1 MRIFLL
7 LLISTLQISNCD
19 KIKISLY
26 IESLCPDTTRFIQS
40 SLLKALKTPSFD
52 ELVELRFVPYGK
64 ASQNQQSNGS
74 IIFKCQHGDLECF
87 GNKLQACGFNV
98 LPSQTEQLRFLTC
111 IQKTRKRQ
119 QEDFESEIKQCLPDL
134 WEGIIECAN
143 GTQGK
148 ELLWKNGI
156 ETLNLDPKLTY
167 VPWVTVNEKFESKA
181 HEMIERNIV
190 QWACQLANKDNEKYV
205 QIDACQEYK

>member
-1 MRIFLL
+1 MKNFHLL
-7 LLISTLQISNCD
+7 LVLISTLQISYSE
-19 KIKISLY
+19 KIRVSLY

-52 ELVELRFVPYGK
+52 ELVELRFIPYGK

-98 LPSQTEQLRFLTC
+98 LSAQNEQLKFLIC

-119 QEDFESEIKQCLPDL
+119 IEDFESELKSCLPDL
-134 WEGIIECAN
+134 WEGVLKCAN
-143 GTQGK
+143 GTQGI
-148 ELLWKNGI
+148 ELLWENGE

-167 VPWVTVNEKFESKA
+167 VPWVTVNHKFETKA

-190 QWACQLANKDNEKYV
+190 QWASY
-205 QIDACQEYK
+205 QEQN